1 MQEYLSQISWQAP
14 WLRHWN
20 KTAEAVINTQK
31 QLSDHSLVT
40 ALNRNKGP
48 LNFQFVDQAELNEAF
63 TYESFIQ
70 ESKRIPT
77 RQNTHDF
84 LNGLSWIKYPSTKS
98 SMLALQAAEVEKRE
112 EQNRIDS
119 NQNTGDK
126 RLQTGRGPVRDA
138 ITVFDE
144 NGVLLQADERLWSAL
159 EERDW
164 QSLFIK
170 HRALWSS
177 AKVWIFGHALLEKL
191 ISPRPSMTG
200 HVLRLKI
207 PLDLQE
213 SQMDAWVSQHITQL
227 NWATKPFTP
236 LQVLGVP
243 GWWPA
248 NEAPAFYADKQIFR
262 PQSDTL

>member
-1 MQEYLSQISWQAP
+1 MQDYLSQISWQAP
-14 WLRHWN
+14 WLCNWN
-20 KTAEAVINTQK
+20 KTGEAVIITQK
-31 QLSDHSLVT
+31 QLSDHSLAA
-40 ALNRNKGP
+40 ALNRNKGA
-48 LNFQFVDQAELNEAF
+48 LSFQFIDQAELNEAF
-63 TYESFIQ
+63 TYESFIH
-70 ESKRIPT
+70 ESKTIPT

-112 EQNRIDS
+112 EQSRIDS
-119 NQNTGDK
+119 HLNTVDK
-126 RLQTGRGPVRDA
+126 RLQTGRGAVRDA

-191 ISPRPSMTG
+191 ITPRPSMTG

-207 PLDLQE
+207 PLGLHETQI
-213 SQMDAWVSQHITQL
+213 DAWVSQHITQL

-243 GWWPA
+243 GWWAA
-248 NEAPAFYADKQIFR
+248 NESPGFYADTQIFR
-262 PQSDTL
+262 PQSNTL